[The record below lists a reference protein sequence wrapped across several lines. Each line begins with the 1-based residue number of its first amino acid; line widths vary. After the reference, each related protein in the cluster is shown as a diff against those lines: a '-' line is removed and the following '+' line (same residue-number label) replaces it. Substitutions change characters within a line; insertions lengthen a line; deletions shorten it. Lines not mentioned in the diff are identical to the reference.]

1 MIDRRKLAEPVSHP
15 MAQKIS
21 RQLQAKFARVKLF
34 LCDVDGVLTD
44 GSVFITSE
52 GEFKQFS
59 IQDGLGMVLLRREG
73 VKIGW
78 ISARPSPV
86 TTRRAVELKID
97 FVSQVKTGKAAEV
110 EKMLAAAG
118 CAWAEVCFVGDDL
131 VDLAAMKM
139 AGVAVAVANA
149 IPEVKSMADYVTE
162 ARGGH
167 GAVREVVT
175 LILRAQKKWARLV
188 KDYTL

>member
-1 MIDRRKLAEPVSHP
+1 MTAGRKFAESVSSP

-21 RQLQAKFARVKLF
+21 KPLQAKLARVKLF

-44 GSVFITSE
+44 GSIFITTDS
-52 GEFKQFS
+52 EFKQFS
-59 IQDGLGMVLLRREG
+59 IQDGLGMILLRREG
-73 VKIGW
+73 IKVGW

-86 TTRRAVELKID
+86 TTRRAEELKID
-97 FVSQVKTGKAAEV
+97 FLSQVKTGKAAEV

-118 CAWAEVCFVGDDL
+118 CDWSEVCFVGDDL
-131 VDLAAMKM
+131 VDLAAMKR
-139 AGVAVAVANA
+139 AGAAVAVANA
-149 IPEVKSMADYVTE
+149 IPEVKAMADYVTD